1 MSSQLQP
8 IIIIKRKKVVHG
20 GHHGGAWK
28 VAYADFVTAM
38 MALFIVLWLLS
49 SSEQVKKAVG
59 GYFTDPSGVG
69 KDVGNGLKGS
79 GSESLSVNKDDMS
92 KLKDKLEA
100 AIMDTST
107 LQRIKEHV
115 IFTVTNEG
123 LRVELLED
131 ETGTFFETGS
141 PIPTSAGKDMVA
153 KLAEEIGKLPNRVTM
168 EGHTDAQPFTAKPD
182 YSNWELSADR
192 ANAARR
198 LMESYGMRADQ
209 VSQVR
214 GFADQS
220 PRNLADAFD
229 PKNRRITVIILY
241 LKTLAA
247 QREEKAKELA
257 EAAAEKA
264 KEPTKGHQKEA
275 KKKEGESKEPSRE
288 KEKNKEGSN
297 KEGDK
302 KQPENKAS
310 EAKQEEKK
318 ITESKPA
325 ESSPGGETKAS
336 AETKPGEKP
345 PGEGKP
351 APAAKAEG
359 KPVASKPSAFAFL
372 DPVLKLFGK

>member
-1 MSSQLQP
+1 MASQLQP

-131 ETGTFFETGS
+131 ESGTFFETGS

-198 LMESYGMRADQ
+198 LMESYGMRTDQ

-257 EAAAEKA
+257 DAAAEKV
-264 KEPTKGHQKEA
+264 KEPTKGHEKEA
-275 KKKEGESKEPSRE
+275 KKKEGAHKE
-288 KEKNKEGSN
+288 KEGANKEL
-297 KEGDK
+297 DK
-302 KQPENKAS
+302 QQPENKSS
-310 EAKQEEKK
+310 EGKQQEQKV
-318 ITESKPA
+318 TESKPA
-325 ESSPGGETKAS
+325 ESGPGGETKAS
-336 AETKPGEKP
+336 AETKPKEKLP
-345 PGEGKP
+345 VEGKPTPAATAEGKP
-351 APAAKAEG
+351 A
-359 KPVASKPSAFAFL
+359 ASRPGAFAFL